1 MTAQFI
7 QQDFTR
13 DRWGRP
19 LITPADG
26 GKPIA
31 YTRISG
37 YGSVLENQFGLT
49 KWKLRTLLKGSLD
62 RPDLRAAAEA
72 KLGDD
77 RHLDDIVDRMMEH
90 AGASSA
96 ANIGTAIHEILAQ
109 LDAGHIT
116 LQEMPDNFR
125 PFGQGW
131 QTALTTLGYEVDPN
145 LIELHLVNDE
155 FQAAGS
161 GDNFVR
167 RISDGKLVA
176 LDKKTGKQIHARP
189 LAYMV
194 QLYLY
199 ATAVRYN
206 VTTGERTQIGDV
218 DTTEALIA
226 HIPAAGD
233 GRCDIYRVDL
243 TAVRPIVELARA
255 VKAVEKGAPQ
265 VVKLDTPP
273 APVDPIDQPASQV
286 RIEWVKD
293 RLKVCLD
300 YSEASATMTRH
311 LWPHDVPGFKAK
323 HHHTDRELNLILT
336 ALEAVEREHSLP
348 FPVRDPDA
356 AATEQH
362 AIDLVQ
368 AAFPN
373 AKPIDTTPMVP
384 DEIVNDLAEMHRNL
398 TPEAT
403 NIVSAIVAE
412 ANGAGCR
419 LSLRERPSEQRVAA
433 VLALFACAQFEDAT
447 IIRPIL
453 THALP
458 DHDAGAS
465 LGKLFGTFTITESR
479 AVENTANAFEA
490 GLLHL
495 EETPTG
501 TITLTATNPTNNQN
515 QENQ

>member
-1 MTAQFI
+1 MTAQFL

-19 LITPADG
+19 LITPAGG
-26 GKPIA
+26 GKPVA

-62 RPDLRAAAEA
+62 RPDLRAAAES

-96 ANIGTAIHEILAQ
+96 ANIGTAIHEVLAQ
-109 LDAGHIT
+109 LDSGQIT
-116 LQEMPDNFR
+116 LHEMPDNFR

-131 QTALTTLGYEVDPN
+131 QTALTTLGYEVDPD

-176 LDKKTGKQIHARP
+176 LDKKTGKQIHTRP

-206 VTTGERTQIGDV
+206 VATGERSQIGDV
-218 DTTEALIA
+218 DTSEALIA
-226 HIPAAGD
+226 HIPATGD

-255 VKAVEKGAPQ
+255 VKAVEKGAPA
-265 VVKLDTPP
+265 VVKLD
-273 APVDPIDQPASQV
+273 AQMDPIDEIASDA

-293 RLKVCLD
+293 RLKVCLTFSD
-300 YSEASATMTRH
+300 ATATMTKH
-311 LWPHDVPGFKAK
+311 LWPEGVPGFKGN
-323 HHHTDRELNLILT
+323 HQHTHRELNLILV
-336 ALEAVEREHSLP
+336 ALESVEREHNLP
-348 FPVRDPDA
+348 FGLPDPDY
-356 AATEQH
+356 AATHQH
-362 AIDLVQ
+362 AIKLVKG
-368 AAFPN
+368 AFPS
-373 AKPIDTTPMVP
+373 AQPVDTTKLVP
-384 DEIVNDLAEMHRNL
+384 DEVVSDVMEIHRNL
-398 TPEAT
+398 TPAAT
-403 NIVSAIVAE
+403 NIVTMVLAE
-412 ANGAGCR
+412 ANGAGYG
-419 LSLRERPSEQRVAA
+419 LSLKKRASEQRVAA
-433 VLALFACAQFEDAT
+433 ILALFACAQFEDAT
-447 IIRPIL
+447 IIRPII

-458 DHDAGAS
+458 DHDAAAS

-495 EETPTG
+495 EETKTG
-501 TITLTATNPTNNQN
+501 TITLVANNPTNNN

>member
-26 GKPIA
+26 GKPVA

-116 LQEMPDNFR
+116 LQEMP
-125 PFGQGW
+125 
-131 QTALTTLGYEVDPN
+131 
-145 LIELHLVNDE
+145 
-155 FQAAGS
+155 
-161 GDNFVR
+161 DNFVR